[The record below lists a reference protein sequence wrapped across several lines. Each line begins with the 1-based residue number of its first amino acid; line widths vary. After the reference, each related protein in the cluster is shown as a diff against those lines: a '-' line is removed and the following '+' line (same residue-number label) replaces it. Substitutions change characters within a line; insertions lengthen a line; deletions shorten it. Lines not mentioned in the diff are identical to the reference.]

1 MSIFVDDKIKKR
13 FSDITDMFDITSK
26 KEIEFSPGQKKALGQ
41 LDSSQETMSMIEGSS
56 DAWSMFALP
65 MGKKKAMKKSSLGK
79 GRQDELKIQL
89 ESDPNPNISSAID
102 ARAGKGKRVGYRT
115 GKGRGRIA
123 KGAKT
128 TGKWKMSKKE
138 DIDDTLM
145 RSKSLTPNAKPFVG
159 KSVKYKKETDEQMM
173 KRHRSGVDMTDDTWT
188 EPEWH
193 KETTEIEEEE
203 IR

>member
-89 ESDPNPNISSAID
+89 ESDP
-102 ARAGKGKRVGYRT
+102 
-115 GKGRGRIA
+115 
-123 KGAKT
+123 KT
-128 TGKWKMSKKE
+128 RL
-138 DIDDTLM
+138 DNL
-145 RSKSLTPNAKPFVG
+145 
-159 KSVKYKKETDEQMM
+159 Y
-173 KRHRSGVDMTDDTWT
+173 
-188 EPEWH
+188 
-193 KETTEIEEEE
+193 
-203 IR
+203 